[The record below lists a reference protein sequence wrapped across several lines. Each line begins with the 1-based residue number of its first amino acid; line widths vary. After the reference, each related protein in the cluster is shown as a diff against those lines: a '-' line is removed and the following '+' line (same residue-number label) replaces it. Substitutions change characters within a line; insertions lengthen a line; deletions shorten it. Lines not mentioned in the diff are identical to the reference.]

1 MIPYSRQTL
10 DKKDQNAVL
19 KTLKSSFLTQGP
31 LINKF
36 EKQISKTVGAKFAA
50 VVNSATSALHVS
62 CMALGFQKNNI
73 LWTTPNTF
81 VASSN
86 CAIHLG
92 GKVDFVDIDYDSGNM
107 CVEKLERKLFYS
119 KKKNLLPKIVIP
131 VHFSGNPTEQDYI
144 HKLSKKYKF
153 KIIEDA
159 SHSLG
164 AKYKNEQVGSCKWS
178 DITVFSF
185 HPVKIITTFEGGAAL
200 TNSIKVY
207 KNLKLFSN
215 HGITKNFKDFS
226 FKNKGD
232 WYYEQKLLG
241 LNYRMTDVAASMGL
255 SQIKKLNK
263 FVKLRNL
270 IAKKYEKL
278 LDQEYLILPKI
289 KKMFSQVSIYMS

>member
-131 VHFSGNPTEQDYI
+131 VHFQETR
-144 HKLSKKYKF
+144 LSK
-153 KIIEDA
+153 IIFIN
-159 SHSLG
+159 
-164 AKYKNEQVGSCKWS
+164 YQKN
-178 DITVFSF
+178 I
-185 HPVKIITTFEGGAAL
+185 
-200 TNSIKVY
+200 
-207 KNLKLFSN
+207 NLKLLKML
-215 HGITKNFKDFS
+215 HTLL
-226 FKNKGD
+226 
-232 WYYEQKLLG
+232 EQ
-241 LNYRMTDVAASMGL
+241 N
-255 SQIKKLNK
+255 IKMN
-263 FVKLRNL
+263 R
-270 IAKKYEKL
+270 
-278 LDQEYLILPKI
+278 
-289 KKMFSQVSIYMS
+289 